1 MFIWPGDGA
10 EMDGK
15 EPVAL
20 KRAVDMIKIAR
31 MMIRISKVPICQERR
46 GE

>member
-1 MFIWPGDGA
+1 MLIWPGDGA
-10 EMDGK
+10 ETDGK

-20 KRAVDMIKIAR
+20 IRAADMIMKAL
-31 MMIRISKVPICQERR
+31 MMIRILKVQICPERS